1 MTTQQVDHHGDHDPP
16 VGGRAHGERDK
27 GNTLH
32 RHTVQIDQVVAPAH
46 HVAVNRMEVEVLE
59 VVPQNFKVVYIIL

>member
-1 MTTQQVDHHGDHDPP
+1 MVS
-16 VGGRAHGERDK
+16 EIN

-32 RHTVQIDQVVAPAH
+32 RHAVQIDQVVAPAH

-59 VVPQNFKVVYIIL
+59 VVGTRHDLGTTRRAVDPASRALG